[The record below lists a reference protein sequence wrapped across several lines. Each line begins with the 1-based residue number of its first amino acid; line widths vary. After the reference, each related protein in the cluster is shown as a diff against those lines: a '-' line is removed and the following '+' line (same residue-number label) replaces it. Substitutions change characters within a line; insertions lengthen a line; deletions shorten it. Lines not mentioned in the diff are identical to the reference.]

1 MDKVLIANRGEIA
14 VRIIRACRELGIKTV
29 AVYSTADRDSLHVRY
44 ADESVCIG
52 PPPASESYLN
62 IPNIIAA
69 AEITDADAIHPGYG
83 FLSENPSFAEV
94 CEECRIKFIGPP
106 SRVIALM
113 GDKVRAREEMAKAG
127 LKPVPGSQRGRFRR
141 RSTVR
146 NEEEAVKIAREI
158 GYPVAL
164 KAVSGGGGKGIRVA
178 HNDISLVNAFK
189 TAQSEANASFGNSR
203 LYIEKWI
210 ENARHIEFQIIADEF
225 GNVVVLGE
233 RECSVQRKHQKLIE
247 EAPSVA
253 LDRQRRKEMF
263 KAVAKAVKK
272 IGYVN
277 AGTLEFL
284 MDEEGNLYFIE
295 MNTRIQVEHPVT
307 EMITGLDI
315 VKEQIR
321 VAMGKRLSI
330 GQEEVELRGHAIE
343 CRINAED
350 PYADFTPF
358 PGRITGFHSPGGP
371 GIRLD
376 THIYVGYEIPSYY
389 DSLIAKLIAHGR
401 DRNEAIARMKRALDE
416 ISIEGIKTTIPF
428 HRRVMEEE
436 RFVQGRTYT
445 NFLETFQMS

>member
-106 SRVIALM
+106 SQVIALM

-189 TAQSEANASFGNSR
+189 TAQSEANASFGNSG

-210 ENARHIEFQIIADEF
+210 ENARHIEFQVIADRF
-225 GNVVVLGE
+225 GSVVVLGE

-321 VAMGKRLSI
+321 VAMGERLSI
-330 GQEEVELRGHAIE
+330 GQEEVELKGHAIE

-358 PGRITGFHSPGGP
+358 PGRITGFHPPGGP

>member
-1 MDKVLIANRGEIA
+1 
-14 VRIIRACRELGIKTV
+14 
-29 AVYSTADRDSLHVRY
+29 
-44 ADESVCIG
+44 
-52 PPPASESYLN
+52 
-62 IPNIIAA
+62 
-69 AEITDADAIHPGYG
+69 
-83 FLSENPSFAEV
+83 
-94 CEECRIKFIGPP
+94 
-106 SRVIALM
+106 
-113 GDKVRAREEMAKAG
+113 MAKAG

-225 GNVVVLGE
+225 GNVVILGE

>member
-83 FLSENPSFAEV
+83 FLAENPSFAEV

-113 GDKVRAREEMAKAG
+113 GDKVKAREEMAKAG

-189 TAQSEANASFGNSR
+189 TAQSEASASFGNSG

-210 ENARHIEFQIIADEF
+210 ENARHIEFQVIADKF

-233 RECSVQRKHQKLIE
+233 RECSIQRKHQKLIE

-253 LDRQRRKEMF
+253 MNPQRRKEML

-277 AGTLEFL
+277 AGTVEFL

-295 MNTRIQVEHPVT
+295 MNTRI
-307 EMITGLDI
+307 
-315 VKEQIR
+315 
-321 VAMGKRLSI
+321 
-330 GQEEVELRGHAIE
+330 
-343 CRINAED
+343 
-350 PYADFTPF
+350 
-358 PGRITGFHSPGGP
+358 
-371 GIRLD
+371 
-376 THIYVGYEIPSYY
+376 
-389 DSLIAKLIAHGR
+389 
-401 DRNEAIARMKRALDE
+401 
-416 ISIEGIKTTIPF
+416 
-428 HRRVMEEE
+428 
-436 RFVQGRTYT
+436 
-445 NFLETFQMS
+445 